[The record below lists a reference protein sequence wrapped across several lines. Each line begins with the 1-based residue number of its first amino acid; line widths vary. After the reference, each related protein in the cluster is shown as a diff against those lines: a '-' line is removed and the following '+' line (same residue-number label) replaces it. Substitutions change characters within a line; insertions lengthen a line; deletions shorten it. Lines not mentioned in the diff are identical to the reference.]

1 MVQSFPLWLSHE
13 KDWHAVRMRV
23 LASCVPPHASD
34 GRVQIVLTDDT
45 PCQIWL
51 TNFGATSAELGPAE
65 LFGFNVGSF
74 CEKPQGRILS

>member
-1 MVQSFPLWLSHE
+1 
-13 KDWHAVRMRV
+13 MRV

-45 PCQIWL
+45 PCQIWF
-51 TNFGATSAELGPAE
+51 TNFDATSAELGPAE

-74 CEKPQGRILS
+74 CEKPQGLIVLNSRTPPGRT